1 MTKDVLLT
9 ISGLQFAQD
18 MDAEPIQIVTAGSY
32 YKKNGKHYVV
42 YEEVME
48 GVEGTTK
55 NLIKMSEDYLD
66 ITKKGV
72 ANVHMVFEKDKKN
85 VTYYETPYG
94 MLLIGIDAEEI
105 HIEES
110 EDNIHVDVWYDLEA
124 NYEHLAACRIQMN
137 IQSKEAKNFTLQS

>member
-1 MTKDVLLT
+1 MTKDILLT

-48 GVEGTTK
+48 GFEGTTK

-72 ANVHMVFEKDKKN
+72 ANVHM
-85 VTYYETPYG
+85 
-94 MLLIGIDAEEI
+94 
-105 HIEES
+105 ES
-110 EDNIHVDVWYDLEA
+110 HN
-124 NYEHLAACRIQMN
+124 
-137 IQSKEAKNFTLQS
+137 K

>member
-48 GVEGTTK
+48 GFEGTTK

-94 MLLIGIDAEEI
+94 MLLIGIDAESRRTI
-105 HIEES
+105 SMWMSGMIWRQIMSIWQLAES
-110 EDNIHVDVWYDLEA
+110 
-124 NYEHLAACRIQMN
+124 
-137 IQSKEAKNFTLQS
+137 K